1 MTHTS
6 ICPVCDMTATD
17 SPIMAEHLG
26 IRYRFCSEQCRANFI
41 ARPRLYV
48 GMSVEKEGR
57 KESIKCR
64 KFRLDRDLSSS
75 QTEEIGRALAQLMGV
90 RETKVRK
97 RSIAITYDLLQCRAE
112 QIEACLFA
120 AGIKLGGGGATVC
133 AWAGFTTR
141 KRTSWTIWMRP
152 PRPAAAGHRPKVRR
166 IP

>member
-120 AGIKLGGGGATVC
+120 AGIKLGGGWSHRLRLGWIHYAEENELDNLD
-133 AWAGFTTR
+133 A
-141 KRTSWTIWMRP
+141 
-152 PRPAAAGHRPKVRR
+152 PAAACCSRPPAKG
-166 IP
+166 